1 MENIQV
7 PANARA
13 EKSRRDDAGL
23 RTVLLADDDDDFRC
37 VLAELLA
44 EEGIRV
50 IEVPSG
56 EAVLAFLDHATQ
68 PRGRTPDLLVLDL
81 MMPRVS
87 GLEVLQKL
95 RKSAR
100 WSQLPVLVV
109 TGANDPM
116 LRVRLDL
123 PIAFKPDPEVVLE
136 AVRRLLPARAAVAVT
151 EDRTGPV
158 SVTLSPLRGE
168 SGSDPG

>member
-1 MENIQV
+1 MEHIQV
-7 PANARA
+7 PAETRVGT
-13 EKSRRDDAGL
+13 SRRDDGGL
-23 RTVLLADDDDDFRC
+23 PTVLLADDDEDFRS
-37 VLAELLA
+37 VIAELLA

-50 IEVPSG
+50 SDVPSG
-56 EAVLAFLDHATQ
+56 EAVLAVLDQAAK

-87 GLEVLQKL
+87 GLEVLQRL

-100 WSQLPVLVV
+100 WAQLPVLVV

-136 AVRRLLPARAAVAVT
+136 AVRRLLPARSAAASAH
-151 EDRTGPV
+151 GQ
-158 SVTLSPLRGE
+158 RG
-168 SGSDPG
+168 